1 MAYDGTEASGSR
13 ARGAVPT
20 GDERPTAERA
30 LVFGPYLLRANMRRL
45 ERDGIAVQLG
55 DRAFDILCVLTE
67 HAGQIVTNRELLVR
81 VWGKVVVGAGSLR
94 FHINALRKA
103 LAQDGMQI
111 QYIKNVTRRGYT
123 FIAPV
128 RGPTPDGPR
137 GTGTHAS
144 ELRRLPKRPPDII
157 GRAAEIKEI
166 TGLLSQSRFVTLV
179 GSGGV
184 GKTTVA
190 LELAHTLH
198 EQFDLVCFVDLDTI
212 KEPSWVARAVA
223 AAAGLVV
230 SSASPVS
237 SLIAY
242 FRDKRV
248 LLILDS
254 CERVLEASAM
264 LAEQILDGCATLA
277 VLATGQEALRAD
289 GERIYLLGP
298 LRTPTD
304 VAQLSTEAALEFPAI
319 ELFIARA
326 RAALP
331 QFQLTAENG
340 TDVALICRS
349 VDGIPLAIELAAGRV
364 GTLALPTIAKLL
376 NTQFALSWPGRRTAA
391 ERHRTLGGA
400 IAWAI
405 DLLNDGERVVL
416 RRLAVFPAPFTL
428 EAAQCVAG
436 SDSASVATALWNL
449 VARSLVSSSCVD
461 GSTHFWLLGVTRA
474 FATRMLEESG
484 ESTWAA
490 NRHAIF
496 FCEFLESAYAGSTE
510 VIRGA
515 VWNSH
520 SACLGNVRSALA
532 WTLRQKSGTNL
543 IPRLAAA
550 AGPFFLDLS
559 LLSDC
564 AHWAQ
569 IGLDALERS
578 QLGSSYELELQAS
591 LGLSLFYARGG
602 LEQARSSL
610 NRGLQLAEE
619 LVDPYNQMR
628 LLGALNIFH
637 DRSGDLQEAR
647 RLAERAQVVA
657 LSLGDPA
664 CLAMANWLLGTSAH
678 MTGDHPTARRICE
691 QAWSRPAPSS
701 LVGRVRFGFDDHRF
715 RTLCALVRS
724 LWLLGNAD
732 EARSAASRVLQE
744 AEHFGHPI
752 PLAIVLAGIAPVWIW
767 MGEWEVAQTYV
778 SRLTEHT
785 AQHSMSIH
793 TAVCRGFQGQL
804 AVERGDPTGGL
815 EALLE
820 ASYELQTS
828 RFEIF
833 RAYFAEPLARALA
846 ARGRMA
852 EAIAAIDLAL
862 KSNEA
867 DRSSFMLPELLR
879 AKGDLLAAHFPD
891 HSVDAEAL
899 LRLSFEQAR
908 RQGALAW
915 QLRAAM
921 SLARP
926 HSPQEHTHDTH
937 LLLRDTYT
945 QFAEGFGTRDLILA
959 RQALEARTPREPA
972 REARAT
978 QAISPLAAQRNRR
991 YRSQ

>member
-1 MAYDGTEASGSR
+1 MAHGTGASRPRVSSVV
-13 ARGAVPT
+13 AIDA
-20 GDERPTAERA
+20 ERPAA
-30 LVFGPYLLRANMRRL
+30 AGAISFGPYRLQPNLRRL
-45 ERDGIAVQLG
+45 DTDGVAVQLG
-55 DRAFDILCVLTE
+55 DRAFDILCVLTG
-67 HAGQIVTNRELLVR
+67 HAGEIVTNRELMVR
-81 VWGKVVVGAGSLR
+81 VWGNVVVGAGSLR
-94 FHINALRKA
+94 FHINALRKV
-103 LAQDGMQI
+103 LAQDGTQTE
-111 QYIKNVTRRGYT
+111 YIKNVTRRGYT
-123 FIAPV
+123 FLAPI
-128 RGPTPDGPR
+128 RKATQDLPGGLTRRSGL
-137 GTGTHAS
+137 G
-144 ELRRLPKRPPDII
+144 RLPKRPTDII
-157 GRAAEIKEI
+157 GRAAEIKE
-166 TGLLSQSRFVTLV
+166 TAGLLGQSRFVTLV

-264 LAEQILDGCATLA
+264 LSEQMLDGCATVA
-277 VLATGQEALRAD
+277 VLATSQEALRAD
-289 GERIYLLGP
+289 GERTYLLGP
-298 LRTPTD
+298 LRAPAD
-304 VAQLSTEAALEFPAI
+304 VTQLSAETAREFPAI

-340 TDVALICRS
+340 TDIAAICRS

-416 RRLAVFPAPFTL
+416 RRLAVFSAPFTL
-428 EAAQCVAG
+428 EAAQYVVG

-474 FATRMLEESG
+474 FVSRMLEESG

-490 NRHAIF
+490 QRHAIF

-515 VWNSH
+515 VWHSH
-520 SACLGNVRSALA
+520 VACLGNVRSALV
-532 WTLRQKSGTNL
+532 WTLRQKSGTKL
-543 IPRLAAA
+543 ISRLAAA

-569 IGLDALERS
+569 IGLDALDPS
-578 QLGSSYELELQAS
+578 QRGSSYELELQAS
-591 LGLSLFYARGG
+591 LGLSLFYVRGG
-602 LEQARSSL
+602 LEQAHSSL
-610 NRGLQLAEE
+610 NRALQLAEE
-619 LVDPYNQMR
+619 RRDPYNQMR
-628 LLGALNIFH
+628 LLGALNIFR

-647 RLAERAQVVA
+647 RLGERAQIVA
-657 LSLGDPA
+657 TSLGDPA
-664 CLAMANWLLGTSAH
+664 CLAMANWLLGTTAH
-678 MTGDHPTARRICE
+678 LIGDHATARRLCE
-691 QAWSRPAPSS
+691 QAWSRPPLSS
-701 LVGRVRFGFDDHRF
+701 LVTRVRFGFDDQRV
-715 RTLCALVRS
+715 RALCALVRS

-732 EARSAASRVLQE
+732 EARSAASRVVQE
-744 AEHFGHPI
+744 AEQFGHPI
-752 PLAIVLAGIAPVWIW
+752 PLAIVLAGIAPVWVW
-767 MGEWEVAQTYV
+767 MGEWEVAQAYV
-778 SRLTEHT
+778 SRLTQHT

-793 TAVCRGFQGQL
+793 AAVCRGFQGQL
-804 AVERGDPTGGL
+804 AVERGDPAAGL

-820 ASYELQTS
+820 ASYVLQAS
-828 RFEIF
+828 RFEILG
-833 RAYFAEPLARALA
+833 AYFAEPLARALA
-846 ARGRMA
+846 ALGRVA

-867 DRSSFMLPELLR
+867 DRSSCMLPELLR

-891 HSVDAEAL
+891 HPVDAEAL

-921 SLARP
+921 SLARL
-926 HSPQEHTHDTH
+926 HSAREHAHEAH

-959 RQALEARTPREPA
+959 RQALEAWTAREPSSESRGA
-972 REARAT
+972 HPM
-978 QAISPLAAQRNRR
+978 SSLAAHENRR
-991 YRSQ
+991 QRSQ

>member
-1 MAYDGTEASGSR
+1 MAEAGTGAFRSR
-13 ARGAVPT
+13 ASRAVPI
-20 GDERPTAERA
+20 GDERLPASEA
-30 LVFGPYLLRANMRRL
+30 VSFGPYLLRANIRRL
-45 ERDGIAVQLG
+45 ERDGVAVQLG
-55 DRAFDILCVLTE
+55 DRAFDILCVLIE
-67 HAGQIVTNRELLVR
+67 HAGEIVTNRELMVR

-94 FHINALRKA
+94 FHINGLRNV
-103 LAQDGMQI
+103 LAQEGTQQT

-128 RGPTPDGPR
+128 REATPRSGLGR
-137 GTGTHAS
+137 M
-144 ELRRLPKRPPDII
+144 PKRPTDII

-166 TGLLSQSRFVTLV
+166 AGLLSQSRFVTLV

-190 LELAHTLH
+190 LELAYTLH

-212 KEPSWVARAVA
+212 KEPSWVTRAVA

-242 FRDKRV
+242 FRDKRA

-264 LAEQILDGCATLA
+264 LSEQILDGCATVA
-277 VLATGQEALRAD
+277 VLATSQEALRAD
-289 GERIYLLGP
+289 GERTYLLGP
-298 LRTPTD
+298 LRAPADVTP
-304 VAQLSTEAALEFPAI
+304 LSTEAALSYPAI

-340 TDVALICRS
+340 TDVAAICRS

-416 RRLAVFPAPFTL
+416 RRLAVFSAPFTL
-428 EAAQCVAG
+428 EAAQCVACG
-436 SDSASVATALWNL
+436 SDIPSASVATALWNL

-461 GSTHFWLLGVTRA
+461 GSTLFWLPGVTRA
-474 FATRMLEESG
+474 FAGRMLEESG
-484 ESTWAA
+484 ESTWAPE
-490 NRHAIF
+490 RHAIF

-510 VIRGA
+510 VIREA
-515 VWNSH
+515 AWHSH
-520 SACLGNVRSALA
+520 AACLGNVRSALA
-532 WTLRQKSGTNL
+532 WALRQKSGTNL

-550 AGPFFLDLS
+550 AGPFFLDQS

-564 AHWAQ
+564 MHWAQ
-569 IGLDALERS
+569 IGLDALDAG
-578 QLGSSYELELQAS
+578 QHGPAYELELQAS
-591 LGLSLFYARGG
+591 LGLSLFYGRGG
-602 LEQARSSL
+602 LVQTHSCLTRA
-610 NRGLQLAEE
+610 LQLAEE
-619 LVDPYNQMR
+619 HRDPYNQMR
-628 LLGALNIFH
+628 LLGALNIMH
-637 DRSGDLQEAR
+637 ERSGDLQEAL
-647 RLAERAQVVA
+647 RLAERAQRVA
-657 LSLGDPA
+657 TSLDDPA
-664 CLAMANWLLGTSAH
+664 CLAMASWLRGTSAH
-678 MTGDHPTARRICE
+678 LVGDHTTARRVCE
-691 QAWSRPAPSS
+691 RAWSRPPLSS
-701 LVGRVRFGFDDHRF
+701 LVKRARFGIDDHRV
-715 RTLCALVRS
+715 RALTALVRS
-724 LWLLGNAD
+724 LWLLGKAD
-732 EARSAASRVLQE
+732 EARGAASRVVRE
-744 AEHFGHPI
+744 AEKFGHPI
-752 PLAIVLAGIAPVWIW
+752 PLAIALAGIAPVWVW
-767 MGEWEVAQTYV
+767 LGEWEVAQAYV

-793 TAVCRGFQGQL
+793 AAVSRGFQGQL
-804 AVERGDPTGGL
+804 AVEQGDPTAGL

-820 ASYELQTS
+820 VSYVLQAS

-833 RAYFAEPLARALA
+833 RVYFAEPLARALA
-846 ARGRMA
+846 GLGRQD

-862 KSNEA
+862 KLNEA
-867 DRSSFMLPELLR
+867 DRSSYMLPELLR
-879 AKGDLLAAHFPD
+879 AKGDLVAAHFPER
-891 HSVDAEAL
+891 SVDAEAL

-921 SLARP
+921 SLARL
-926 HSPQEHTHDTH
+926 HSSQEHARETH
-937 LLLRDTYT
+937 LLLRDTYM

-959 RQALEARTPREPA
+959 RQALEAWTTREPSIA
-972 REARAT
+972 LRLT
-978 QAISPLAAQRNRR
+978 NVS
-991 YRSQ
+991 

>member
-1 MAYDGTEASGSR
+1 MADAGTGAFRSRASG
-13 ARGAVPT
+13 AVST
-20 GDERPTAERA
+20 VDERPPA
-30 LVFGPYLLRANMRRL
+30 LGAVSFGPYLLRANIRRL
-45 ERDGIAVQLG
+45 ERDGVAVQLG
-55 DRAFDILCVLTE
+55 DRAFDILCVLTGR
-67 HAGQIVTNRELLVR
+67 AGEIVTNRELMVR

-94 FHINALRKA
+94 FHINGLRKV
-103 LAQDGMQI
+103 LVQDETQT

-128 RGPTPDGPR
+128 RKANLDSPG
-137 GTGTHAS
+137 GTGTQKS
-144 ELRRLPKRPPDII
+144 GLGRMPKRPTDII
-157 GRAAEIKEI
+157 GRAAEIKGIAE
-166 TGLLSQSRFVTLV
+166 LLSHSRFVTLV

-190 LELAHTLH
+190 LELAYTLH

-212 KEPSWVARAVA
+212 KEPSWVAKAVA

-242 FRDKRV
+242 FRDKRA

-254 CERVLEASAM
+254 CERVLEAAAM
-264 LAEQILDGCATLA
+264 LSEQILDGCATIT
-277 VLATGQEALRAD
+277 VLATSQEALRAD
-289 GERIYLLGP
+289 GERTYLLGP
-298 LRTPTD
+298 LRVPADET
-304 VAQLSTEAALEFPAI
+304 QLSAEAALSYPAI

-340 TDVALICRS
+340 ADVAAICRS

-416 RRLAVFPAPFTL
+416 RRLAVFSAPFTL
-428 EAAQCVAG
+428 EAAQCVACG
-436 SDSASVATALWNL
+436 GDIVSASVATALWNL

-474 FATRMLEESG
+474 YASKMLEESG
-484 ESTWAA
+484 ESTWVAE
-490 NRHAIF
+490 RHAIF
-496 FCEFLESAYAGSTE
+496 FCEFLESTYAGSTE
-510 VIRGA
+510 VSRGA
-515 VWNSH
+515 VWHSH
-520 SACLGNVRSALA
+520 AACLGNVRSALA
-532 WTLRQKSGTNL
+532 WALRQKSGTNL
-543 IPRLAAA
+543 MPRLAAA

-564 AHWAQ
+564 IHWAQ
-569 IGLDALERS
+569 IGLDALDRS
-578 QLGSSYELELQAS
+578 QRGSSYELELQAS
-591 LGLSLFYARGG
+591 LGLSLFYGRCG
-602 LEQARSSL
+602 LVQTHSCL
-610 NRGLQLAEE
+610 NRALQLAEE
-619 LVDPYNQMR
+619 HRDPYSQMR
-628 LLGALNIFH
+628 LLGALNILH
-637 DRSGDLQEAR
+637 ERSGDLQEAL
-647 RLAERAQVVA
+647 RLAERAQMVA
-657 LSLGDPA
+657 TSLDDPA
-664 CLAMANWLLGTSAH
+664 CLAMANWMFGTSAH
-678 MTGDHPTARRICE
+678 LTGDHTTARRVCE
-691 QAWSRPAPSS
+691 GAWSKPPLSS
-701 LVGRVRFGFDDHRF
+701 LVKRVRFGFDDHRV
-715 RTLCALVRS
+715 RSLCALVRS

-732 EARSAASRVLQE
+732 AARSAASRALQE
-744 AEHFGHPI
+744 AEKFGHPI
-752 PLAIVLAGIAPVWIW
+752 PLTLALAGIAPVWVW
-767 MGEWEVAQTYV
+767 MGEWEVAQAYV

-793 TAVCRGFQGQL
+793 AAIGRGFQGQL
-804 AVERGDPTGGL
+804 AVERGDPTAGL

-820 ASYELQTS
+820 VCYVLQAS
-828 RFEIF
+828 RFEIV
-833 RAYFAEPLARALA
+833 RVYFAEPLARALA
-846 ARGRMA
+846 ALGRQD
-852 EAIAAIDLAL
+852 EAVTTIDLAL

-867 DRSSFMLPELLR
+867 GRSSYMLPELLR
-879 AKGDLLAAHFPD
+879 AKGELLAAHFPD
-891 HSVDAEAL
+891 HSVDAQAL

-921 SLARP
+921 SLARL
-926 HSPQEHTHDTH
+926 HSPQAHAHETH
-937 LLLRDTYT
+937 LLLRDTYM

-959 RQALEARTPREPA
+959 RRALEA
-972 REARAT
+972 
-978 QAISPLAAQRNRR
+978 
-991 YRSQ
+991 

>member
-1 MAYDGTEASGSR
+1 MADDGTGASRSRASATVPRSDERSPASG
-13 ARGAVPT
+13 AVS
-20 GDERPTAERA
+20 
-30 LVFGPYLLRANMRRL
+30 FGSYVLRANLRRL
-45 ERDGIAVQLG
+45 ERDGAAVQLG

-67 HAGQIVTNRELLVR
+67 HAGEIVTNRDLMVR

-94 FHINALRKA
+94 FHINALRNV
-103 LAQDGMQI
+103 LARDGTQT

-128 RGPTPDGPR
+128 RKATLDSPR
-137 GTGTHAS
+137 SAGTRRS
-144 ELRRLPKRPPDII
+144 EPGRLSRRSTDII

-166 TGLLSQSRFVTLV
+166 AGLLSQSRFVTLV

-190 LELAHTLH
+190 LELAFTLH
-198 EQFDLVCFVDLDTI
+198 EQFDRVCFVDLDTI

-223 AAAGLVV
+223 TATGLVV
-230 SSASPVS
+230 SKASPVS

-254 CERVLEASAM
+254 CERVLEASAL
-264 LAEQILDGCATLA
+264 LAEQILDGCATVA
-277 VLATGQEALRAD
+277 VLATSQEALRAD
-289 GERIYLLGP
+289 GERTYLLGP
-298 LRTPTD
+298 LLAPADVTP
-304 VAQLSTEAALEFPAI
+304 LSIEAALSYPAI
-319 ELFIARA
+319 ELFITRA

-331 QFQLTAENG
+331 QFQLTEENG
-340 TDVALICRS
+340 TDIAAICRS
-349 VDGIPLAIELAAGRV
+349 VDGIPLGIELAAGRV

-405 DLLNDGERVVL
+405 ELLNDGERVVL
-416 RRLAVFPAPFTL
+416 RRLAVFSAPFTL
-428 EAAQCVAG
+428 EAAQCVACG
-436 SDSASVATALWNL
+436 DDIPPASVATALWNL

-474 FATRMLEESG
+474 FVSRMLEENG

-490 NRHAIF
+490 QRHAIF
-496 FCEFLESAYAGSTE
+496 YCELLESAYVGSTE
-510 VIRGA
+510 ITRGHS
-515 VWNSH
+515 WHSH
-520 SACLGNVRSALA
+520 AACLGNVRSALD
-532 WTLRQKSGTNL
+532 WTLGQTGGTNL
-543 IPRLAAA
+543 MPRLAAA

-559 LLSDC
+559 LLSDGT
-564 AHWAQ
+564 HWAQ
-569 IGLDALERS
+569 VGLDALDQTLR
-578 QLGSSYELELQAS
+578 GSAYELELQAS
-591 LGLSLFYARGG
+591 LGLSLFYGRGG
-602 LEQARSSL
+602 LVQTHSCL
-610 NRGLQLAEE
+610 NRALELAEE
-619 LVDPYNQMR
+619 HQAPYNQMR
-628 LLGALNIFH
+628 LLGALNILH
-637 DRSGDLQEAR
+637 ERSGDLQEAL

-657 LSLGDPA
+657 TSLGDPA
-664 CLAMANWLLGTSAH
+664 CLAMSNWLLGTSAQLL
-678 MTGDHPTARRICE
+678 GDPATARRVCE
-691 QAWSRPAPSS
+691 QGWSRPPLSS
-701 LVGRVRFGFDDHRF
+701 LVKRVRFGFDDHRV
-715 RTLCALVRS
+715 RSLCALVRS
-724 LWLLGNAD
+724 LWLLGKAD
-732 EARSAASRVLQE
+732 EARSAASRVVKE
-744 AEHFGHPI
+744 AEKFGHPI
-752 PLAIVLAGIAPVWIW
+752 PLALALTGIAPVWVW
-767 MGEWEVAQTYV
+767 MGEWEVAQTHV
-778 SRLTEHT
+778 TRLTEHT

-793 TAVCRGFQGQL
+793 AAVGRAFQGQL
-804 AVERGDPTGGL
+804 AVERGDHTAGL

-820 ASYELQTS
+820 VSYVLQAS
-828 RFEIF
+828 RFEIL

-846 ARGRMA
+846 ALGRRD

-867 DRSSFMLPELLR
+867 GGSSFMLPELLR

-926 HSPQEHTHDTH
+926 YSPAQDPPHETH
-937 LLLRDTYT
+937 LLLRNTYR

-959 RQALEARTPREPA
+959 RRALEASMP
-972 REARAT
+972 
-978 QAISPLAAQRNRR
+978 N
-991 YRSQ
+991 

>member
-1 MAYDGTEASGSR
+1 MADDGTGASRSR
-13 ARGAVPT
+13 TSGTAPRGDGRPPVSGAVS
-20 GDERPTAERA
+20 
-30 LVFGPYLLRANMRRL
+30 FGPYFLCANARRL
-45 ERDGIAVQLG
+45 ERDGSAVQLG
-55 DRAFDILCVLTE
+55 DRAFDILCVLVE
-67 HAGQIVTNRELLVR
+67 HAGEIVTNRELMVT

-94 FHINALRKA
+94 FHINALRKV
-103 LAQDGMQI
+103 LEQDGTQT

-128 RGPTPDGPR
+128 HQATLEPPG
-137 GTGTHAS
+137 GTGTRKS
-144 ELRRLPKRPPDII
+144 ELGRPSRRSTDII
-157 GRAAEIKEI
+157 GRAAEIKDI
-166 TGLLSQSRFVTLV
+166 AGLLSQSRFVTLV

-190 LELAHTLH
+190 LELAFTLH
-198 EQFDLVCFVDLDTI
+198 KQFDQVCFVDLDTI

-230 SSASPVS
+230 SKASPVS

-264 LAEQILDGCATLA
+264 LSEQILDGCPTVA
-277 VLATGQEALRAD
+277 VLATSQEALRAD
-289 GERIYLLGP
+289 GERTYLLGP
-298 LRTPTD
+298 LRAPADATL
-304 VAQLSTEAALEFPAI
+304 LSTEAALSYSAI

-340 TDVALICRS
+340 TDIAAICRS
-349 VDGIPLAIELAAGRV
+349 VDGIPLGIELAAGRV

-400 IAWAI
+400 MAWAI

-416 RRLAVFPAPFTL
+416 RRLAVFSAPFTL
-428 EAAQCVAG
+428 EAAQCVASG
-436 SDSASVATALWNL
+436 GDIPPASVATALWNL

-474 FATRMLEESG
+474 FVNRMLEEAG

-490 NRHAIF
+490 QRHATF

-510 VIRGA
+510 ILRGA
-515 VWNSH
+515 AWHSH
-520 SACLGNVRSALA
+520 TACLGNVRSALDWA
-532 WTLRQKSGTNL
+532 LQEKSGANL
-543 IPRLAAA
+543 LPRLAGA

-564 AHWAQ
+564 IHWAQ
-569 IGLDALERS
+569 LGLDALDPS
-578 QLGSSYELELQAS
+578 QRGSSYELELQAS
-591 LGLSLFYARGG
+591 LGLSLFYGRGG
-602 LEQARSSL
+602 LVQTHSCL
-610 NRGLQLAEE
+610 NRALQLAEE
-619 LVDPYNQMR
+619 HRDSYNQMR
-628 LLGALNIFH
+628 LLGALNILH
-637 DRSGDLQEAR
+637 DRCGDLQESL

-657 LSLGDPA
+657 TSLDDPA
-664 CLAMANWLLGTSAH
+664 CLAMASWLLGTSAH
-678 MTGDHPTARRICE
+678 LLGDHATARRVCE
-691 QAWSRPAPSS
+691 RAWSRLPLSC
-701 LVGRVRFGFDDHRF
+701 LVKRVRFGFDDHRV
-715 RTLCALVRS
+715 RSLCALVRS
-724 LWLLGNAD
+724 LWLLGKAD
-732 EARSAASRVLQE
+732 EARSAASRVVQE
-744 AEHFGHPI
+744 AEKFGHSI
-752 PLAIVLAGIAPVWIW
+752 PLAIALTGVAPVWVW
-767 MGEWEVAQTYV
+767 TGEWEVAQAYV

-785 AQHSMSIH
+785 AQHSMNIH
-793 TAVCRGFQGQL
+793 AAVARGLQGQL
-804 AVERGDPTGGL
+804 AVERGDHTAGL

-820 ASYELQTS
+820 VSYVLQAS
-828 RFEIF
+828 RFETL
-833 RAYFAEPLARALA
+833 RAYFAEPLARTLA
-846 ARGRMA
+846 AVGRRD

-867 DRSSFMLPELLR
+867 GRSSFMLPELLR
-879 AKGDLLAAHFPD
+879 AKGDLLAEHFPD
-891 HSVDAEAL
+891 RSVDTEAL
-899 LRLSFEQAR
+899 LRLSFEEAR

-926 HSPQEHTHDTH
+926 HFSQERAHETH
-937 LLLRDTYT
+937 LLLRDTYI

-959 RQALEARTPREPA
+959 RQALSMP
-972 REARAT
+972 
-978 QAISPLAAQRNRR
+978 N
-991 YRSQ
+991 

>member
-1 MAYDGTEASGSR
+1 MAHDSTGTSRSR
-13 ARGAVPT
+13 AIGAVPT
-20 GDERPTAERA
+20 GDERPPASGA
-30 LVFGPYLLRANMRRL
+30 VSFGPYILLASIRRL
-45 ERDGIAVQLG
+45 ERDGVTVQLG
-55 DRAFDILCVLTE
+55 DRAFDILCILTE
-67 HAGQIVTNRELLVR
+67 HAGEIVTSRELMVR
-81 VWGKVVVGAGSLR
+81 VWGKVVVGEGSLR
-94 FHINALRKA
+94 FHINALRNV
-103 LAQDGMQI
+103 LAQDGTQT

-123 FIAPV
+123 FIAPL
-128 RGPTPDGPR
+128 RKATLDSPG
-137 GTGTHAS
+137 GTGTQRS
-144 ELRRLPKRPPDII
+144 ELGRFPKRPKDII
-157 GRAAEIKEI
+157 GRAVEIKEI
-166 TGLLSQSRFVTLV
+166 GGLLSQSRFVTLV
-179 GSGGV
+179 GAGGV
-184 GKTTVA
+184 GKTTVT
-190 LELAHTLH
+190 LELAYTLH
-198 EQFDLVCFVDLDTI
+198 EQFDLVCFVDLDTV
-212 KEPSWVARAVA
+212 KQPSWVARAA
-223 AAAGLVV
+223 ATAAGLVV

-248 LLILDS
+248 LLVLDS
-254 CERVLEASAM
+254 CERLLEASAM
-264 LAEQILDGCATLA
+264 LSEQILDGCATVA
-277 VLATGQEALRAD
+277 VLATSQEALRAD
-289 GERIYLLGP
+289 GERTYLLGP
-298 LRTPTD
+298 LRAPGD
-304 VAQLSTEAALEFPAI
+304 VTQLSAEVALSYPAI

-340 TDVALICRS
+340 TDIAAICRS

-416 RRLAVFPAPFTL
+416 RRLAVFSAPFTL
-428 EAAQCVAG
+428 EAAQHVAG
-436 SDSASVATALWNL
+436 GDSASVATALWNL

-474 FATRMLEESG
+474 FASRMLEERG

-490 NRHAIF
+490 ERHAIF

-510 VIRGA
+510 VIC
-515 VWNSH
+515 WHSH
-520 SACLGNVRSALA
+520 AAYLGNVRSALV

-543 IPRLAAA
+543 MPRLAAA

-569 IGLDALERS
+569 IGLDALDPS
-578 QLGSSYELELQAS
+578 QRGSSYELELQAS
-591 LGLSLFYARGG
+591 LGLSLFYGRGG
-602 LEQARSSL
+602 LEQAHLCL
-610 NRGLQLAEE
+610 NRALELAEE
-619 LVDPYNQMR
+619 HRDPYNQMR

-637 DRSGDLQEAR
+637 DRSGDLQEALH
-647 RLAERAQVVA
+647 LAERAQIVA
-657 LSLGDPA
+657 TSLGDPA

-678 MTGDHPTARRICE
+678 LIGDHATARRVCE
-691 QAWSRPAPSS
+691 RAWPTPPLSS
-701 LVGRVRFGFDDHRF
+701 LVKRVRFGFDDHRV
-715 RTLCALVRS
+715 RSLCALVRS

-744 AEHFGHPI
+744 AEKFGHPI
-752 PLAIVLAGIAPVWIW
+752 PLAIVLAGIAPVWVW
-767 MGEWEVAQTYV
+767 MGEWEVAQAYV

-785 AQHSMSIH
+785 AQHSMGIH
-793 TAVCRGFQGQL
+793 AAVGRGFQGQL
-804 AVERGDPTGGL
+804 AVERGDPTAGL
-815 EALLE
+815 ETLLE
-820 ASYELQTS
+820 VCYVLQAS

-833 RAYFAEPLARALA
+833 RTYFAEPLARALA
-846 ARGRMA
+846 ALGRLD
-852 EAIAAIDLAL
+852 EAVAAIDLAL

-867 DRSSFMLPELLR
+867 GRSSFMLPELLR
-879 AKGDLLAAHFPD
+879 AKGDLLAAHYPD

-921 SLARP
+921 SLARL
-926 HSPQEHTHDTH
+926 HSPQEHAHETH
-937 LLLRDTYT
+937 LLLRGTYMR
-945 QFAEGFGTRDLILA
+945 FAEGFGTRDLILA
-959 RQALEARTPREPA
+959 KRALEVRTAREPSSESRGA
-972 REARAT
+972 HAMG
-978 QAISPLAAQRNRR
+978 SLAVRGNRR
-991 YRSQ
+991 R